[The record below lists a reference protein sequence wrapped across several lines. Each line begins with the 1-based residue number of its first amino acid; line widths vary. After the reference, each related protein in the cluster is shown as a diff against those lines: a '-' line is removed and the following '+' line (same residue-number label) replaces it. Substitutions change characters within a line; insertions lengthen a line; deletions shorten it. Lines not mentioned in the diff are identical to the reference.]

1 MKLTTIKKLQQLTN
15 KVCSVLTTS
24 VAKGNFTDNQFADFF
39 VGIVDEINEDGVWLR
54 HPMTNCLSFFSI
66 NHVVAVLEE
75 QVIDQKDEKYEEILT
90 EVKKAPPEQQVNIIP
105 VDIQNKNN
113 SPYID
118 PDIMENLS
126 NQAKE
131 IRQKMI
137 RK

>member
-39 VGIVDEINEDGVWLR
+39 VGILDEINEDGVWLR

-75 QVIDQKDEKYEEILT
+75 QVIDQKDEKYEEILS

-105 VDIQNKNN
+105 VDIQKNN
-113 SPYID
+113 SPYIN
-118 PDIMENLS
+118 PDAMESLA